1 MMNSNGMDIV
11 VTKSSISYRMIGGL
25 VDLYFFMGPT
35 PHSVVEQ
42 LTHVVGRPMM
52 APYWSLGLM
61 NSK

>member
-1 MMNSNGMDIV
+1 MMNSNGMDIT
-11 VTKSSISYRMIGGL
+11 VTNSSISYRMIGGL

-35 PHSVVEQ
+35 PHAVIEQ
-42 LTHVVGRPMM
+42 LTYVVGRPMM

>member
-1 MMNSNGMDIV
+1 MMNSNGMDIT
-11 VTKSSISYRMIGGL
+11 VTNSSISYRMIGGL

-35 PHSVVEQ
+35 PNAVIEQ
-42 LTHVVGRPMM
+42 LTYVVGRPMM